1 MKVTSDFHN
10 FCLTATTQQRLQL
23 FESSGLTLS
32 GCQSVAQNSMTDK
45 GATKP
50 EETQYEWQPANCV
63 DPVCISEKIRH
74 ESGPFPF
81 GRLERNQITRERGN

>member
-1 MKVTSDFHN
+1 
-10 FCLTATTQQRLQL
+10 
-23 FESSGLTLS
+23 
-32 GCQSVAQNSMTDK
+32 MTDK

-81 GRLERNQITRERGN
+81 GRLERNQITRERELERESFMDRWREREMSNGRGSDSARRKTREIKGDNERK